1 MCEPGQMPAAPVSA
15 ADAMAMAQA
24 GLAFLAQ
31 ADAASLPTT
40 VQASLLA
47 GLEAAEAR
55 HTAARARV
63 LAAFAAQRGY
73 EDDAAGSLRTWLMWQ
88 TRIGKGAAAR
98 AMGWM
103 RRLSAHPR
111 VASALAGAAV
121 SESWAHLICAWT
133 DLLPEDLRDA
143 ADAILLAAAADGADL
158 ADLAGLAEEMRRRS
172 AQPDADGDDDGFK
185 DRDFRLLR
193 HYRGASRP
201 DGTLTAEATAH
212 LTAALDALNHKRG
225 PEDDRTEGQRN
236 HDALEE
242 LCRRALS
249 DGLPDV
255 AGQPAQVQL
264 HLTLEELRDLPGG
277 AEAEAAWAARRGAA
291 DSDGETG
298 GLRSRAAAQA
308 YACDA
313 QVTPVVT
320 GRVDPAALA
329 AMTAAFLRGA
339 GPVVPG
345 DSTVTGP
352 AGLTGPGPLH
362 RDTGTTGPGG
372 TSGTG
377 SGTQP
382 GGAPGLEACPA
393 GAACPHERPRVPA
406 RTRRRLAN
414 TLLWYAA
421 DVLSG
426 PDGLASYLRT
436 SLLAAEFPPAVSLPL
451 DVGSSVR
458 TVPPH
463 LRRAVIARDRHC
475 AFPGCR
481 QKPARCQVHHLI
493 PRAKGGPTALWNMTL
508 LCTFHHLIAIHRWG
522 WTLALNGDG
531 TTTATSPDKRK
542 ILHSH
547 GPPGTIAA

>member
-1 MCEPGQMPAAPVSA
+1 MCQPGQTPAVPASA

-31 ADAASLPTT
+31 ADAASLPTA
-40 VQASLLA
+40 VQASLLE

-63 LAAFAAQRGY
+63 LAAFTAQRGY
-73 EDDAAGSLRTWLMWQ
+73 EDDAAGSPRTWLMWQ

-98 AMGWM
+98 AVGWM
-103 RRLSAHPR
+103 RRLSTHPR
-111 VASALAGAAV
+111 VASALAQATV
-121 SESWAHLICAWT
+121 TESWARLICAWT

-172 AQPDADGDDDGFK
+172 AQPDTDDGDDDGFK
-185 DRDFRLLR
+185 DREFQLLR

-201 DGTLTAEATAH
+201 DGTLTPELTAH
-212 LTAALDALNHKRG
+212 LTAVLDALGQKQG

-242 LCRRALS
+242 LCRRVLS

-255 AGQPAQVQL
+255 AGQPTQVQL
-264 HLTLEELRDLPGG
+264 HLTLDEMRDEPGG

-298 GLRSRAAAQA
+298 WLRSRAAAQA

-313 QVTPVVT
+313 QITPIVT
-320 GRVDPAALA
+320 GRIDPAALA
-329 AMTAAFLRGA
+329 AMTAAFLRGTP
-339 GPVVPG
+339 PVIPG

-352 AGLTGPGPLH
+352 AGTTGPGPLH
-362 RDTGTTGPGG
+362 RD
-372 TSGTG
+372 
-377 SGTQP
+377 
-382 GGAPGLEACPA
+382 AAAAGLEACPA
-393 GAACPHERPRVPA
+393 GAACPHERPWVPA
-406 RTRRRLAN
+406 KTRRRLQN

-436 SLLAAEFPPAVSLPL
+436 SLLGAEFPPAVSLPL
-451 DVGSSVR
+451 DVGSSVK

-481 QKPARCQVHHLI
+481 QKPRRCQVHHLI
-493 PRAKGGPTALWNMTL
+493 PRSKGGPTALWNLTL
-508 LCTFHHLIAIHRWG
+508 LCPYHHLVVIHRLG
-522 WTLALNGDG
+522 WTLVLNADG

-542 ILHSH
+542 TLHSH
-547 GPPGTIAA
+547 GPPDAAAA

>member
-1 MCEPGQMPAAPVSA
+1 
-15 ADAMAMAQA
+15 MAMAQA
-24 GLAFLAQ
+24 GLEFLAR
-31 ADAASLPTT
+31 ADAASLPTE
-40 VQASLLA
+40 VQAGLLED
-47 GLEAAEAR
+47 LEIAAAR
-55 HTAARARV
+55 HTAARAAI
-63 LAAFAAQRGY
+63 LAAFTAQRGY
-73 EDDAAGSLRTWLMWQ
+73 EDDGAHSPRTWLIWR
-88 TRIGKGAAAR
+88 TRTDKGAAAR
-98 AMGWM
+98 AVAWM

-111 VASALAGAAV
+111 VARALTEGKIT
-121 SESWAHLICAWT
+121 ESWARQVCAWT
-133 DLLPEDLRDA
+133 DLLPEDFRDA

-172 AQPDADGDDDGFK
+172 AQPDTDDGDGGFK
-185 DRDFRLLR
+185 DREFRLLR

-212 LTAALDALNHKRG
+212 LTAVLEALGQKQG
-225 PEDDRTEGQRN
+225 PEDERTEGQRN

-242 LCRRALS
+242 MCRRVLS

-255 AGQPAQVQL
+255 AGQPTQVQL
-264 HLTLEELRDLPGG
+264 HVTLEEMRDLPGG

-298 GLRSRAAAQA
+298 WLRSRAAAQA

-313 QVTPVVT
+313 QITPIVT
-320 GRVDPAALA
+320 GRIDPAALA
-329 AMTAAFLRGA
+329 AMTAAFLRGTP
-339 GPVVPG
+339 PVVPG
-345 DSTVTGP
+345 DTTVTGP

-362 RDTGTTGPGG
+362 HDAGMAGPGPAPRDAAA
-372 TSGTG
+372 TAAG
-377 SGTQP
+377 SGTRP
-382 GGAPGLEACPA
+382 GEPVGVEACPA
-393 GAACPHERPRVPA
+393 GAACPHQRPWVSA
-406 RTRRRLAN
+406 KTRRGLAN

-451 DVGSSVR
+451 DVGSSVK

-475 AFPGCR
+475 SFPGCR
-481 QKPARCQVHHLI
+481 QKPRRCQVHHLI
-493 PRAKGGPTALWNMTL
+493 PRAKGGPTALWNLTL
-508 LCTFHHLIAIHRWG
+508 LCPYHHLVVIHRLG
-522 WTLALNGDG
+522 WTLVLHADG

-542 ILHSH
+542 TLHSH
-547 GPPGTIAA
+547 GPPDAAAA